1 MQVTLTP
8 KKAVIRTDD
17 SGVHDVAGQLA
28 ERTFFEGSWPSPT
41 KPTLSSGNVTVF
53 SGLCLGPNAFLRY
66 ATGVRLFCPDNES
79 RTFIKDAGMR
89 ATSKIAVFDTTLRD
103 GEQAAGTRLG
113 SRDKITLARQLARLK
128 VDIIE
133 AGFPASS
140 PEDFDAVRKIAEEI
154 KGPTICALSRAVA
167 ADIESC
173 GKALVKAA
181 RPRIHTGIGV
191 SDIHIMG
198 KFRDERYGKTLEAKR
213 VKLVALAVDAVK
225 RARNCVG
232 DVQFYAEDAG
242 RADAPYLFEMLEAVI
257 DAGATVVNIPD
268 TTGYTVPEQY
278 GELIRSIRE
287 SVPNIARATISVH
300 CHDDLGLAVA
310 NSLAGIR
317 NGARQVEGT
326 INGIGERA
334 GNAALEEIVMGIR
347 TRADYYG
354 VSTGVEPREFF
365 RTSRMVADM
374 LGMPVPANKA
384 VVGSNAFAHSSGI
397 HVDGFLKDR
406 QTYEIMRPADVGV
419 TGSRVILTARTG
431 RAGLRSRLE
440 KLGYELSKQEL
451 ETMYQRFLAV
461 ADKKQE
467 VLDEDLL
474 ALVHDELPPVKQ
486 NVKLEYLHSY
496 SGTAAIPTAT
506 VRLLVNGKMK
516 EGASVGDGPVDAV
529 YKAIAELTTTH
540 AKLVRYDIRAV
551 TEGTEA
557 MGEVT
562 VQLEIGNR
570 RVIGRGVST
579 DIIEASA
586 KAYVDGLNRL
596 G

>member
-1 MQVTLTP
+1 M
-8 KKAVIRTDD
+8 K
-17 SGVHDVAGQLA
+17 
-28 ERTFFEGSWPSPT
+28 
-41 KPTLSSGNVTVF
+41 
-53 SGLCLGPNAFLRY
+53 
-66 ATGVRLFCPDNES
+66 
-79 RTFIKDAGMR
+79 

-113 SRDKITLARQLARLK
+113 GRDKITIARQLARLK

-140 PEDFDAVRKIAEEI
+140 PEDFDAVRKIALEI
-154 KGPTICALSRAVA
+154 EGPTICALSRAVP

-173 GKALVKAA
+173 GKALAKAK

-198 KFRDERYGKTLEAKR
+198 KFQDDRYGKTLEGKR
-213 VKLVALAVDAVK
+213 DKLISIAVDAVL
-225 RARNCVG
+225 RARKYVD

-242 RADAPYLFEMLEAVI
+242 RAEPAYLYQMLEAVI
-257 DAGATVVNIPD
+257 AAGATVVNIPD

-278 GELIRSIRE
+278 GALIAGIRSN
-287 SVPNIARATISVH
+287 VPNIARATISVH

-334 GNAALEEIVMGIR
+334 GNAALEEVVMGLR

-354 VSTGVEPREFF
+354 LSTGVDPKELF

-384 VVGSNAFAHSSGI
+384 VIGTNAFAHSSGI

-406 QTYEIMRPADVGV
+406 QTYEIMRPADVGF
-419 TGSRVILTARTG
+419 TESRVVLTARTG

-440 KLGYELSKQEL
+440 KLGYELTKAEL
-451 ETMYQRFLAV
+451 DTLYQRFLTV

-467 VLDEDLL
+467 VLDEDLA
-474 ALVHDELPPVKQ
+474 ALVHDELPPVEYHL
-486 NVKLEYLHSY
+486 KLEYLHTY
-496 SGTAAIPTAT
+496 SGTSAIPTAT
-506 VRLLVNGKMK
+506 VRVLVKGKMH
-516 EGASVGDGPVDAV
+516 EGASIGDGPVDAA
-529 YKAIAELTTTH
+529 YKAISAVTGTK
-540 AKLVRYDIRAV
+540 AKLLRYEIRAI
-551 TEGTEA
+551 TAGTEA

-562 VQLEIGNR
+562 VHLELNNR
-570 RVIGRGVST
+570 RVMGRGAST